1 MEQTLFER
9 EGVQYRE
16 MDDLLYPILQADVM
30 EFNTDVGKYG
40 MMWMYLLFELDRMQY
55 NKMLLDGTLIDNAIL
70 KNEIG
75 YELLDR
81 RTKHYLEQLKVEQ
94 QHSSIAMW
102 KCRVAAQLTAEE
114 EIYASTEYAI
124 KQQKANRLIQAK
136 LKLEEERN
144 RR

>member
-9 EGVQYRE
+9 EGVRYRE
-16 MDDLLYPILQADVM
+16 IDGLLYPILQADVM

-40 MMWMYLLFELDRMQY
+40 RAWMHLLYELDRMRY
-55 NKMLLDGTLIDNAIL
+55 NKMLLEGTLIDTAIL

-81 RTKHYLEQLKVEQ
+81 RTKYYLEQLIVEQ

-114 EIYASTEYAI
+114 EIYASAELAI
-124 KQQKANRLIQAK
+124 KQQKANRLLQAK
-136 LKLEEERN
+136 LKSEGREE
-144 RR
+144 

>member
-9 EGVQYRE
+9 AGVQYRE
-16 MDDLLYPILQADVM
+16 IDGLLYPILQADVM
-30 EFNTDVGKYG
+30 EFNTHVGKYG
-40 MMWMYLLFELDRMQY
+40 RAWMHLLYELDRMRY
-55 NKMLLDGTLIDNAIL
+55 NKMLLDGTLIDTAIL

-81 RTKHYLEQLKVEQ
+81 RTKYYLEQLKVEQ

-114 EIYASTEYAI
+114 EIYASAEFAI
-124 KQQKANRLIQAK
+124 KQQKANRLLQAK
-136 LKLEEERN
+136 LKLEGREE
-144 RR
+144 

>member
-16 MDDLLYPILQADVM
+16 IDGLLYPILQADVM
-30 EFNTDVGKYG
+30 EFNTNVGKYG
-40 MMWMYLLFELDRMQY
+40 RAWMHLLYELDRMRY
-55 NKMLLDGTLIDNAIL
+55 NKMLLDGTLIDTAIL

-75 YELLDR
+75 YDLLDR
-81 RTKHYLEQLKVEQ
+81 RTKYYLEQLKVEQ

-114 EIYASTEYAI
+114 EIYASAEFAI
-124 KQQKANRLIQAK
+124 KQQKANRLLQAK
-136 LKLEEERN
+136 LKLEGREE
-144 RR
+144 

>member
-1 MEQTLFER
+1 MEQTLFDR

-16 MDDLLYPILQADVM
+16 IDGLLYPILQADVM

-40 MMWMYLLFELDRMQY
+40 RAWMHLLYELDRMRY
-55 NKMLLDGTLIDNAIL
+55 NKMLLDGTLIDTAIL

-75 YELLDR
+75 YDLLDR
-81 RTKHYLEQLKVEQ
+81 RTKYYLEQLKVEK

-114 EIYASTEYAI
+114 EIYASAEFAI
-124 KQQKANRLIQAK
+124 KQQKANRLLQAK
-136 LKLEEERN
+136 LKLEGREE
-144 RR
+144 

>member
-16 MDDLLYPILQADVM
+16 IDGLLYPILQADVM
-30 EFNTDVGKYG
+30 EFNTNVGKYG
-40 MMWMYLLFELDRMQY
+40 RAWMHLLYELDRMRY
-55 NKMLLDGTLIDNAIL
+55 NKMLLDGTLINTAIL

-81 RTKHYLEQLKVEQ
+81 RTKYYLEQLKVEQ

-102 KCRVAAQLTAEE
+102 KCRVAAQLIAEE
-114 EIYASTEYAI
+114 EIYASAEFAI
-124 KQQKANRLIQAK
+124 KQQKANRLLQAK
-136 LKLEEERN
+136 LKLEGREE
-144 RR
+144 

>member
-16 MDDLLYPILQADVM
+16 IDGLLYPILQADVM

-40 MMWMYLLFELDRMQY
+40 RAWMHLLYELDRMRY
-55 NKMLLDGTLIDNAIL
+55 NKMLLEGTLIDTAIL

-81 RTKHYLEQLKVEQ
+81 RTKYYLEQLKVEQ

-114 EIYASTEYAI
+114 EIYASAELAI
-124 KQQKANRLIQAK
+124 KQQKAKRLLQAK
-136 LKLEEERN
+136 L
-144 RR
+144 

>member
-16 MDDLLYPILQADVM
+16 IDGLLYPILQADVM

-40 MMWMYLLFELDRMQY
+40 RVWMHLLYELDRMQY
-55 NKMLLDGTLIDNAIL
+55 NKMLLDGTLIDTAIL

-81 RTKHYLEQLKVEQ
+81 RTKYYLEQLKVEQ

-114 EIYASTEYAI
+114 EIYASAEFAI
-124 KQQKANRLIQAK
+124 KQQKANRLLQAK
-136 LKLEEERN
+136 LKLEGREE
-144 RR
+144 

>member
-1 MEQTLFER
+1 MERTLFER

-16 MDDLLYPILQADVM
+16 IDGLLYPILQADVM

-40 MMWMYLLFELDRMQY
+40 RAWMHLLYELDRMRY
-55 NKMLLDGTLIDNAIL
+55 NKMLLDGTLIDTAIL

-81 RTKHYLEQLKVEQ
+81 RTKYYLEQLKVEQ

-114 EIYASTEYAI
+114 EIYASAEFAI
-124 KQQKANRLIQAK
+124 KQQKANRLLQAK
-136 LKLEEERN
+136 LKLEGREE
-144 RR
+144 

>member
-16 MDDLLYPILQADVM
+16 IDGLLYPILQADVM

-40 MMWMYLLFELDRMQY
+40 RAWMHLLYELDRMRY
-55 NKMLLDGTLIDNAIL
+55 YKMLLDGTLIDTAIL

-114 EIYASTEYAI
+114 EIYASAEFAI
-124 KQQKANRLIQAK
+124 KQQKSDRLSQAK
-136 LKLEEERN
+136 IKSEGREE
-144 RR
+144 

>member
-16 MDDLLYPILQADVM
+16 IDGLLYPILQADVI

-40 MMWMYLLFELDRMQY
+40 RVWMHLLYELDRMQY
-55 NKMLLDGTLIDNAIL
+55 NKMLLDGTLIDTAIL

-81 RTKHYLEQLKVEQ
+81 RTKYYLEQLKVEQ

-114 EIYASTEYAI
+114 EIYASAEFAI
-124 KQQKANRLIQAK
+124 KQQKANRLLQAK
-136 LKLEEERN
+136 LKLEGREE
-144 RR
+144 